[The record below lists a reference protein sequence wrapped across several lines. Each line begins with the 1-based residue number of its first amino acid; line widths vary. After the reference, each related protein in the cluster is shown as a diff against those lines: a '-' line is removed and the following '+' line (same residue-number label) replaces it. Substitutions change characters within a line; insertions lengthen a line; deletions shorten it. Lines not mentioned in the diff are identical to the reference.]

1 VIAWTIEVSNYDPLQ
16 IIEKTNGR
24 MAEDNQWIEI
34 IYKNKEEAINIY
46 FTKLAKML

>member
-1 VIAWTIEVSNYDPLQ
+1 MEDEIQYMVRMLKDIVSNYDPLQ

-34 IYKNKEEAINIY
+34 IYKNKE
-46 FTKLAKML
+46 AKV